1 MPAEEIRQRRID
13 VVLFDGFQL
22 LDVFGPVELFS
33 RFPDAIVLQFLGP
46 SVGAIRSSQ
55 GVEVVATQSYAD
67 AGEPDIVMV
76 PGGAGTRGL
85 VNDAQLLAWL
95 RDWAG
100 RAAIV
105 SSVCTGS
112 AVLAAAGLLEGY
124 SATSNKR
131 SFAWA
136 AGHGRDVDW
145 VPQARWVEDRSR
157 WTSSGIAAGMDMAA
171 ALLATIVGADAAQE
185 AADAAELEIHSDPAW
200 DPFARRW
207 GVVD

>member
-1 MPAEEIRQRRID
+1 
-13 VVLFDGFQL
+13 
-22 LDVFGPVELFS
+22 VFGPVELFG
-33 RFPDAIVLQFLGP
+33 RYPDAISLQFLGP
-46 SVGAIRSSQ
+46 LAGAVRSSQ
-55 GVEVVATQSYAD
+55 GVEVLATRSYAD
-67 AGEPDIVMV
+67 AGGPDIVMV
-76 PGGAGTRGL
+76 PGGVGTRGL
-85 VNDAQLLAWL
+85 VNDAPFLDWL

-112 AVLAAAGLLEGY
+112 AVLAAAGLLDGY
-124 SATSNKR
+124 RATSNKR

-136 AGHGRDVDW
+136 ASHGRDVEW
-145 VPQARWVEDRSR
+145 VPRARWVEDRSR

-207 GVVD
+207 GVVE

>member
-1 MPAEEIRQRRID
+1 MPTEEIRQRRID
-13 VVLFDGFQL
+13 VVLFDGLQL
-22 LDVFGPVELFS
+22 LDVFGPVELFG
-33 RFPDAIVLQFLGP
+33 RFPESILLQFLGP
-46 SVGAIRSSQ
+46 SAGAVRSSQ
-55 GVEVVATQSYAD
+55 GVEVVATQAYAD

-76 PGGAGTRGL
+76 PGGVGTRGL
-85 VNDAQLLAWL
+85 VNDGQFLAWL

-100 RAAIV
+100 GAAIV

-112 AVLAAAGLLEGY
+112 AVLAAAGLLEGFR
-124 SATSNKR
+124 ATSNKR

-136 AGHGRDVDW
+136 ASHGRDVEW

-200 DPFARRW
+200 DPFAQRW
-207 GVVD
+207 GVVE